1 MERLYSKRRRHNKL
15 LTKVTNGY
23 MLAAPVITHV
33 RNVVKGA
40 EMQHALGLE
49 YVAHHIRL
57 EMEIP

>member
-1 MERLYSKRRRHNKL
+1 
-15 LTKVTNGY
+15 